1 MKTMKRTILI
11 SVILLFTALVSHAQA
26 RLTIEN
32 NSKRLMTIKV
42 MNGNGSYNSLHK
54 TVTIVAYSS
63 ETIYFSTSGQYFTKS
78 KAVLSGRDPVYQKGK
93 PFQVT
98 NDETGYSVMTL
109 TFSITESAVPQV
121 SGGIQI
127 SKTEFDKN

>member
-1 MKTMKRTILI
+1 MLVLI
-11 SVILLFTALVSHAQA
+11 SFVSHAQA

-42 MNGNGSYNSLHK
+42 MNGYGSIGTLHQ
-54 TVTIVAYSS
+54 TVSIGAYDS

-109 TFSITESAVPQV
+109 TFSITESTVPQV